1 MPQLNNFQRQ
11 DRIRR
16 RIDEL
21 EQGVEVAARDIKNL
35 LTAEEYAVLDTALEE
50 QRQLKLT
57 KRPAALAGYERQ
69 WQQATAMISKCK
81 AAEANT
87 VKQRIALLSL
97 QHKCATALVQ
107 AQRTLLQQLAQDS
120 GLAQWLDR
128 QHNEAAS
135 TLELLDS
142 DDTAALTANNQILN
156 ELWKSLPVLVSSR
169 STHKLISVEQRWGW
183 QTIRET
189 RLEVLRGV
197 VSQLQASEL
206 GDVREFQQQR
216 ENRAARVY
224 MAAWAEAHDNE
235 KDGHSAG
242 NIALQRNGFRT
253 LDTGLG
259 RRRTRREIEVEAI
272 EAKLT
277 AKAEAEMTDDER
289 EQLAM
294 QRRHDSYVAKWR
306 KDRGF

>member
-21 EQGVEVAARDIKNL
+21 EAGEEVAARDIKNL
-35 LTAEEYAVLDTALEE
+35 LTADENAVLDTALEA

-81 AAEANT
+81 AAEPNT
-87 VKQRIALLSL
+87 LKQRIALLSL
-97 QHKCATALVQ
+97 QHKCATALAQ
-107 AQRTLLQQLAQDS
+107 AQHTLTQQLEQDS

-135 TLELLDS
+135 TLELLGS
-142 DDTAALTANNQILN
+142 DDTAALTANNQVLN

-169 STHKLISVEQRWGW
+169 SSHKLISVEQRFGW

-197 VSQLQASEL
+197 AGKLRASEL
-206 GDVREFQQQR
+206 VDLRKSQQQR
-216 ENRAARVY
+216 KVRAARVY
-224 MAAWAEAHDNE
+224 MAAWTEAMSEGKN
-235 KDGHSAG
+235 GHSAG
-242 NIALQRNGFRT
+242 NIALQRNGFRA
-253 LDTGLG
+253 LDTGLR
-259 RRRTRREIEVEAI
+259 RRRTQREIEVEAI

-294 QRRHDSYVAKWR
+294 QRRHDAYVAKWR
-306 KDRGF
+306 KSRGF

>member
-1 MPQLNNFQRQ
+1 MPKLDNLQRLP
-11 DRIRR
+11 
-16 RIDEL
+16 RIDERIRQL
-21 EQGVEVAARDIKNL
+21 ERGEEVAARDIKNL
-35 LTAEEYAVLDTALEE
+35 LTAEEYAVLDTELEA

-81 AAEANT
+81 AAEPST
-87 VKQRIALLSL
+87 VKQRVALLSL
-97 QHKCATALVQ
+97 QHKCATALAR
-107 AQRTLLQQLAQDS
+107 AQHILTQQLEQDS

-128 QHNEAAS
+128 QHKEAAS
-135 TLELLDS
+135 TLELLGS
-142 DDTAALTANNQILN
+142 DDLAALNANNQVLN

-169 STHKLISVEQRWGW
+169 SSHKLISVEQRFGW

-197 VSQLQASEL
+197 ASEL
-206 GDVREFQQQR
+206 RASELVDLRDSQQQR
-216 ENRAARVY
+216 EARAARVY
-224 MAAWAEAHDNE
+224 MAAWAEAHENE

-259 RRRTRREIEVEAI
+259 RRRTQREIEVEAI

-294 QRRHDSYVAKWR
+294 QRRHDAYVAKWR
-306 KDRGF
+306 KSRGF

>member
-1 MPQLNNFQRQ
+1 MPQLTNLQRQ

-35 LTAEEYAVLDTALEE
+35 LTAEEFALLDTALEQ
-50 QRQLKLT
+50 QRKLKLT

-87 VKQRIALLSL
+87 VKQHLALMNL

-107 AQRTLLQQLAQDS
+107 AQRTLLQQLEQDS

-142 DDTAALTANNQILN
+142 DDTAALTANNQALN

-197 VSQLQASEL
+197 ASKLRASEL
-206 GDVREFQQQR
+206 GDLRELQQLR
-216 ENRAARVY
+216 EVRAARVY
-224 MAAWAEAHDNE
+224 MAAWAEAKSEGKNAD
-235 KDGHSAG
+235 SAG

-253 LDTGLG
+253 LDTLG
-259 RRRTRREIEVEAI
+259 ARTRSTRDVEVEAM
-272 EAKLT
+272 ETELLAR
-277 AKAEAEMTDDER
+277 AEAAMTEDER

-294 QRRHDSYVAKWR
+294 QRRHDAAVAKLR
-306 KDRGF
+306 KHRGF